1 VTNALINSPGIQSA
15 FLVLPRKDMELFL
28 SANNLQQ
35 NDQVD
40 NMVEIGTRL
49 GMNFVIAGT
58 ITKRGS
64 TITTGYKIASV
75 ARRGVIHKGQF
86 TSSGEADLI
95 QNIEKMSESVI
106 AAIRRS
112 VR

>member
-1 VTNALINSPGIQSA
+1 
-15 FLVLPRKDMELFL
+15 
-28 SANNLQQ
+28 
-35 NDQVD
+35 
-40 NMVEIGTRL
+40 
-49 GMNFVIAGT
+49 
-58 ITKRGS
+58 
-64 TITTGYKIASV
+64 
-75 ARRGVIHKGQF
+75 VIHKGQF